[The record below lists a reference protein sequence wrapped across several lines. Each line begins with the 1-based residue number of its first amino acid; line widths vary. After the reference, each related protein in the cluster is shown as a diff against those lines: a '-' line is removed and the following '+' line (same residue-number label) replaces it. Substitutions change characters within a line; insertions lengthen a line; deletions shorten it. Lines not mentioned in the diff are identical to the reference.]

1 MLKLFDLN
9 KVINFKGVNMKR
21 ILNTTLLLSF
31 TLSLSSCAATN
42 KQAPKDEGK
51 MTAKAIN
58 ETDSFLNE
66 NSTREGV
73 NVTSSGLQYMVLT
86 EGNGPKPKA
95 TDTVKVHYR
104 GTLTDGK
111 EFDSSYKRG
120 QPISFPLNGV
130 IPGWTE
136 GVQLM
141 SVGSK
146 YRFFIPSRLAYGDR
160 GIKDELGNAIIPEKA
175 TLIFE
180 VELLGIE

>member
-1 MLKLFDLN
+1 
-9 KVINFKGVNMKR
+9 MKR

-31 TLSLSSCAATN
+31 SLSLSSCAATN

-58 ETDSFLNE
+58 ESDTFLNE
-66 NSTREGV
+66 NRNKEGV
-73 NVTSSGLQYMVLT
+73 NVTASGLQYMVLT
-86 EGNGPKPKA
+86 EGTGQKPKA
-95 TDTVKVHYR
+95 SDTVKVHYR
-104 GTLTDGK
+104 GTLTNGT

-120 QPISFPLNGV
+120 QPISFPLSGV

-146 YRFFIPSRLAYGDR
+146 YRFYIPSRLAYGDK
-160 GIKDELGNAIIPEKA
+160 GIKDDLGNDVIPGKA
-175 TLIFE
+175 TLIFD